1 MDSTVCM
8 EQVYLDCKALGLNAV
23 ARRLGT
29 TCEQLVADLHDA
41 GVMRGEG
48 CPSHREI
55 AERCRDVQRSWSD
68 ERPEPRREAED
79 SRAEGWWMGVEGRHW
94 E

>member
-8 EQVYLDCKALGLNAV
+8 EQVYLDCKALGLIAV

-41 GVMRGEG
+41 GVMRGDG

-55 AERCRDVQRSWSD
+55 AERCKDVQRSWSD